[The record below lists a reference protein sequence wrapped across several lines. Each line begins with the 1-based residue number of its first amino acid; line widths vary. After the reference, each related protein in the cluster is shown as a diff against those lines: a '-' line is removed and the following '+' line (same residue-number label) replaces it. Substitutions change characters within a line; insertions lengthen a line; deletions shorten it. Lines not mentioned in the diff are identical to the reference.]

1 MEDTDVNRWALVFL
15 TLFAPALAAAAGE
28 ETREPFV
35 AGVFYPEDPAEL
47 NGKIAGFFSRVPT
60 REKDPRPLLGLI
72 LPHAGYVF
80 SGQTAAHGYKALEG
94 RQFDTVVLIGLYHR
108 GAILGASVWRGGA
121 WKTPLGNVPVD
132 TEMAD
137 ALFSEDPS
145 FQFPQDAHLAEHSL
159 EVHLPFLQ
167 RTLKDFKIVPILTT
181 VPSRE
186 KSAVLARAV
195 LKHSA
200 GKRVL
205 VVASTDMSH
214 YHTDAEARRID
225 GKALDV
231 LKKGGPRSF
240 FRSIKLKEAEL
251 CGSAAVL
258 TLLEIGRQSGGAQIE
273 VLKYATSAEA
283 SGDESRVVGYGAA
296 VLYKGKPEG
305 LPVSRKTGKE
315 TLTPREQ
322 KKLLRIARQAVE
334 TYVTTG
340 RVAKFRVTDPALL
353 KSRAVFVTLR
363 KEWRLRG
370 CVGQFSVRRPLYL
383 SVRDTAIMTAVK
395 DERFPPV
402 APAELKDLTYE
413 ISVLSTP
420 QRVKNIDAIELGTH
434 GVVIRQGERSGVFL
448 PKVATE
454 MLWSKETF
462 LNTLC
467 TKKAGLPAACWE
479 DPSTE
484 LYVFTSYD
492 F

>member
-1 MEDTDVNRWALVFL
+1 MEDADVNRWALVFL
-15 TLFAPALAAAAGE
+15 MLFAPALAAAAGE

-47 NGKIAGFFSRVPT
+47 NGKIAGFFSRVPS

-80 SGQTAAHGYKALEG
+80 SGQTAAYGYKALEG
-94 RQFDTVVLIGLYHR
+94 RQFDTVILIGLYHR
-108 GAILGASVWRGGA
+108 GAILGASVWRGGS
-121 WKTPLGNVPVD
+121 WKTPLGSVPVD
-132 TEMAD
+132 TEMAE
-137 ALFSEDPS
+137 ALFAEDPS
-145 FQFPQDAHLAEHSL
+145 FQFSQDAHLAEHSL

-181 VPSRE
+181 VLSIE
-186 KSAVLARAV
+186 KSVALARAI

-205 VVASTDMSH
+205 VIASTDMSH
-214 YHTDAEARRID
+214 THADAEARRID
-225 GKALDV
+225 ERALDV

-240 FRSIKLKEAEL
+240 FRSVKLGEAEF

-258 TLLEIGRQSGGAQIE
+258 TLLEIGRLSGGAQIE
-273 VLKYATSAEA
+273 VLKYATSAET
-283 SGDESRVVGYGAA
+283 SHDESRVVGYGAA
-296 VLYKGKPEG
+296 ALYKGKPERF
-305 LPVSRKTGKE
+305 PVPQKAGRE

-334 TYVTTG
+334 TYVTAG
-340 RVAKFRVTDPALL
+340 RVAKFRVADPALL

-363 KEWRLRG
+363 KEGKLRG
-370 CVGQFSVRRPLYL
+370 CVGRFSVKRPLYL
-383 SVRDTAIMTAVK
+383 AVRDTAILTAAK

-402 APAELKDLTYE
+402 TPAELKDLKYE
-413 ISVLSTP
+413 ISVLGTP
-420 QRVKNIDAIELGTH
+420 QRVKSIDAIELGTH
-434 GVVIRQGERSGVFL
+434 GVVIRQGDRSGVFL

-454 MLWSKETF
+454 MLWSRETF
-462 LNTLC
+462 LRNLC
-467 TKKAGLPAACWE
+467 RKAGLPDVCTE